1 MDTGTKIYQVDKH
14 KQLIP
19 LNNSMVNF
27 SCFFEVKSKNS
38 KPFNIGIAEQSSMDK
53 PNQCKA
59 VQDGYI
65 NGQIESDGQ
74 LKTYFLILKSTEP
87 CECEVRIVLKP
98 KDATTPPTT
107 SPSQS
112 GANPGGMSTPLESSR
127 EQSEI
132 AKKTS
137 YFTPKYIGAI
147 SAAFIVMYLVYRYRK
162 EIFGK
167 WADRDTRFGLAPSF
181 SSTSF

>member
-38 KPFNIGIAEQSSMDK
+38 KPFNVGIAEQSSMDK
-53 PNQCKA
+53 PNQYKA

-98 KDATTPPTT
+98 KDATNSNPLPP
-107 SPSQS
+107 PPPQDLHS
-112 GANPGGMSTPLESSR
+112 GKF
-127 EQSEI
+127 EQSAEI
-132 AKKTS
+132 KETG
-137 YFTPKYIGAI
+137 YFTPKYIGAT
-147 SAAFIVMYLVYRYRK
+147 SVVFIVLYLGYRYRK

-167 WADRDTRFGLAPSF
+167 WARRDTRFGLAPSF